1 MSGSLNSKHNVN
13 RIFDDLIGLLTFS
26 CCIIAEPQNDS
37 LQFMVEKSGDWLPP
51 IGHTLPVLLVRDPK
65 DPSRHSEVVRSF
77 WVTVGSSC
85 SKPAF

>member
-1 MSGSLNSKHNVN
+1 
-13 RIFDDLIGLLTFS
+13 
-26 CCIIAEPQNDS
+26 
-37 LQFMVEKSGDWLPP
+37 MVKKSGNRLPP

-77 WVTVGSSC
+77 WVIVGSSC